1 MLTIISSDK
10 LTEMSI
16 EIREIVIRANITAQ
30 GQQTSP
36 VKNEEQFRRKIIE
49 ECTKQIM
56 AKLNKR
62 ATR

>member
-1 MLTIISSDK
+1 
-10 LTEMSI
+10 MSI
-16 EIREIVIRANITAQ
+16 EIREIVIRANITAP
-30 GQQTSP
+30 GQQVNP